1 MILMNKVHHRLN
13 PEQQQLQILSFV
25 LGKCA
30 CFFIL
35 KNTMEIQVLSPCS
48 CISVIDKL
56 KNNVK

>member
-1 MILMNKVHHRLN
+1 MILMSKVHYRLN

-25 LGKCA
+25 RGNGA

-48 CISVIDKL
+48 SISVMDKL
-56 KNNVK
+56 KNSVK